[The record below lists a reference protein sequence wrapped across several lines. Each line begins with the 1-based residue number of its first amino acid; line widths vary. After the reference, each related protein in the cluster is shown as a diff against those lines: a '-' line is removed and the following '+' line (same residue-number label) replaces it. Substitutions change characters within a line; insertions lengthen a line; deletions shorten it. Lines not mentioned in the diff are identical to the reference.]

1 MPQMGD
7 VTNTT
12 AIGSVSLMST
22 STPNS
27 TLETPQG
34 GALPN
39 APLDPEVI
47 ANEGVEAIAAALS
60 APTEPDV
67 SDSGGEHDET
77 HQDSLAPAEP
87 VAADVSTGGGQPA
100 ATSDD
105 RSTVLTAWKAK
116 IGLTTEGEAPAGG
129 EPTAPEPKA
138 PTPPT
143 PPKAPA
149 KPAGDAPT
157 GPIDLKAT
165 RAFFREEYGEA
176 EAAAKIDPLLQVIE
190 AQAARL
196 ESIDAYVKDRK
207 EQERSAQQ
215 AQLEAYDRE
224 VNTFL
229 DKEIV
234 GKFPDADRILGT
246 SDKADE
252 LHREARQV
260 LHTKAVQI
268 MTENIQARKVNPKL
282 EPLAPQDALRK
293 AAESLFGTSTAKPQ
307 TKPQARKEIES
318 SITKRHNARTLVPT
332 SAPAVGSGREE
343 DPRQAGID
351 AIAAELAR
359 G

>member
-39 APLDPEVI
+39 APLDPEVN
-47 ANEGVEAIAAALS
+47 ANEGAEAIAAALS
-60 APTEPDV
+60 APSEPGVADPG
-67 SDSGGEHDET
+67 DD
-77 HQDSLAPAEP
+77 HQDPEAPPE
-87 VAADVSTGGGQPA
+87 AASDAVQDATGGQPA

-196 ESIDAYVKDRK
+196 ESIDAYVKERK

-246 SDKADE
+246 SDKADQ
-252 LHREARQV
+252 LHKEARQV

-293 AAESLFGTSTAKPQ
+293 AAESLFGASTAKPQ

-332 SAPAVGSGREE
+332 AAPAVGSDREE